1 VLGAPPLAPVVAVG
15 GLDVLDAGWSFP
27 AQTKAKTSTA
37 ATTTMIPA
45 KIHPLRLTLSL
56 S

>member
-1 VLGAPPLAPVVAVG
+1 MLGDPLLVPVVAVG
-15 GLDVLDAGWSFP
+15 ELDVLEAEWSFP
-27 AQTKAKTSTA
+27 AQTKAKTSKA
-37 ATTTMIPA
+37 ATTTMMPA